1 MHHSHSSKCQWAWR
15 EIITVVQ
22 LILSWVVLVQ
32 SKEDGEEMNQLQMM
46 TEISPLLLLRL
57 QRVAVLLQ
65 PVNRKRTRER
75 DPSRQPDGEEVEA
88 RARVGVVGLSG
99 DGVKFMC
106 VYQM

>member
-1 MHHSHSSKCQWAWR
+1 MHHSYSSKCQWAWR
-15 EIITVVQ
+15 EIITAVQ

-32 SKEDGEEMNQLQMM
+32 LKEDGEEMNQLQMTM
-46 TEISPLLLLRL
+46 EINHLLLRL

-65 PVNRKRTRER
+65 LVIRKRTRER
-75 DPSRQPDGEEVEA
+75 DPSRQPDGEEAEA
-88 RARVGVVGLSG
+88 RARAEVVGLSG